1 MSEHG
6 IEFFCGC
13 MSGWAQVITMQPFEI
28 IKVRLANQSL
38 LNPIYRGI
46 GDCFRRIY
54 TEQGVSA
61 FYKGTLSPL
70 LGIGAQV
77 ALQFGTNELV
87 KKLMFKLNF
96 DEEEGDS
103 SGPLPM
109 NLILLSGII
118 TGVPSSFV
126 TTPVDH
132 TRIKMQGL
140 HANKYNGS
148 IDAGKKIYSQYG
160 MRGLYQGFYPTIL
173 R

>member
-1 MSEHG
+1 MNEHG

-38 LNPIYRGI
+38 RNPVYNGI
-46 GDCFRRIY
+46 TDCFRQIY
-54 TEQGVSA
+54 YREGVSA

-87 KKLMFKLNF
+87 KKMMMKLNV
-96 DEEEGDS
+96 DENCDTTRLL
-103 SGPLPM
+103 PLE
-109 NLILLSGII
+109 LILLSGII
-118 TGVPSSFV
+118 TGIPSSFV
-126 TTPVDH
+126 ITPVDH

-140 HANKYNGS
+140 NLNKYKGS
-148 IDAGKKIYSQYG
+148 VHAGIEIYRKYG
-160 MRGLYQGFYPTIL
+160 LNGLYQGFYPTIL